1 MEKIDEKGEST
12 MKAQDV
18 LSKNDGE
25 MSEFRRVDKLNNNIQ
40 KHSIESPDNQ
50 PVKNILKPS

>member
-1 MEKIDEKGEST
+1 

-25 MSEFRRVDKLNNNIQ
+25 VSEFRRVDKLNNNIQ
-40 KHSIESPDNQ
+40 KHSIESAGNQ